1 VNRNILLLLLLFL
14 ISMSRL
20 GGDLS
25 LCVKPLWSESPDCSA
40 APAPLYKCKVHSL
53 FKNSP
58 IVAAA
63 YMFKD
68 PVCNMMVDEK
78 KAKFVSES
86 NGRKVYLCSAAC
98 KSQFDANPS
107 KYGY

>member
-1 VNRNILLLLLLFL
+1 
-14 ISMSRL
+14 MSRL
-20 GGDLS
+20 SGNVSLS
-25 LCVKPLWSESPDCSA
+25 VKLLWSDSPDCSA
-40 APAPLYKCKVHSL
+40 APAPLNKCKVHSL

-86 NGRKVYLCSAAC
+86 NGRKVYLCSANC